1 MLNSK
6 ERQAVDAILG
16 KTVPSKLVEDVAAVA
31 RGEKKYKEH
40 REGLLP
46 LLFGMSEG
54 AQRLGVSRTHFWKLR
69 QLGLVPVVRVN
80 GTAYVRNE
88 DLERLVRELKTQ
100 GVKSGGQ
107 TDE

>member
-16 KTVPSKLVEDVAAVA
+16 KTVPPKLVEDVAAVA
-31 RGEKKYKEH
+31 RGEKKYKEPG
-40 REGLLP
+40 EGLLP

-54 AQRLGVSRTHFWKLR
+54 ARRLGVSRSRFWELR

-88 DLERLVRELKTQ
+88 DLERLVRELQTQ